1 MKKQSCG
8 HNAYSCASA
17 AGMAAAASSC
27 ANFQAQSGNASVSL
41 LDTMMMVS
49 FFVILAGF
57 VRLLAGSLLLVN
69 VLPVLCVAGL
79 LIILAL
85 EGRSTVPK
93 RQPLSIH

>member
-8 HNAYSCASA
+8 YNAYSCASA

-49 FFVILAGF
+49 FFVVLVGIVG
-57 VRLLAGSLLLVN
+57 LLADSLLLVN
-69 VLPVLCVAGL
+69 VLSVLCVAGL

-85 EGRSTVPK
+85 GGRNSVPK
-93 RQPLSIH
+93 R

>member
-49 FFVILAGF
+49 FF
-57 VRLLAGSLLLVN
+57 LLSWRGSCAFW
-69 VLPVLCVAGL
+69 PGPSCW
-79 LIILAL
+79 
-85 EGRSTVPK
+85 
-93 RQPLSIH
+93 

>member
-17 AGMAAAASSC
+17 AGMTAAASSC
-27 ANFQAQSGNASVSL
+27 ANFQAKSGSASASVSL
-41 LDTMMMVS
+41 LDTMMMV
-49 FFVILAGF
+49 AD
-57 VRLLAGSLLLVN
+57 SLLLVN
-69 VLPVLCVAGL
+69 VLSVLCVAGL

-93 RQPLSIH
+93 R